1 MAEHAD
7 DAPAMDAA
15 AADRLRAASPKAPG
29 QGCSPAVAAG
39 LGQPLPAAFVWWRDF
54 AARYVAALCL
64 HPPASEAAPAL
75 PNIKPPDEADLA
87 TLVLTAPM
95 MAGAE
100 YLTADVLR
108 ALWTALADAASA
120 ALKASGASLQ
130 DFLKA
135 LNPAWNLVGRVH
147 LNLAENRRDPDAPF
161 AFMATYTTQLS
172 AQARAQ
178 HLPLGEALRA
188 YASDRD
194 KLLALLLPG
203 CSAPPSAAPGCA
215 SWSRR
220 GVAQAAA
227 LGTRG
232 GRQPARRRRRPGSRR
247 YRPAHAGRLARR
259 PPGTPARDGN
269 RRQRRAVQ
277 AGAKRPAGFLGCRYG
292 GR

>member
-1 MAEHAD
+1 MPPEPTAEQHGALSLRLTPQGHLVAEHAD

-15 AADRLRAASPKAPG
+15 AADRLRAAFAQGSGPG
-29 QGCSPAVAAG
+29 LLRLGAAE
-39 LGQPLPAAFVWWRDF
+39 LGQPLPPVFVWWRDF

-64 HPPASEAAPAL
+64 HPPAADAAPTL
-75 PNIKPPDEADLA
+75 PTVAPPAEADLA

-120 ALKASGASLQ
+120 ALRASGAGLQ

-147 LNLAENRRDPDAPF
+147 FNLAEKPPRPDAPF

-178 HLPLGEALRA
+178 HLPLGEALRT
-188 YASDRD
+188 YARDRD
-194 KLLALLLPG
+194 KLLALLLPVQRAAERSAWLRKLVEAG
-203 CSAPPSAAPGCA
+203 GSTSRSAGVPRRPPACSAPRPTWKPPASCCA
-215 SWSRR
+215 C
-220 GVAQAAA
+220 
-227 LGTRG
+227 
-232 GRQPARRRRRPGSRR
+232 
-247 YRPAHAGRLARR
+247 
-259 PPGTPARDGN
+259 
-269 RRQRRAVQ
+269 
-277 AGAKRPAGFLGCRYG
+277 RPAGPPA
-292 GR
+292 GRRARA